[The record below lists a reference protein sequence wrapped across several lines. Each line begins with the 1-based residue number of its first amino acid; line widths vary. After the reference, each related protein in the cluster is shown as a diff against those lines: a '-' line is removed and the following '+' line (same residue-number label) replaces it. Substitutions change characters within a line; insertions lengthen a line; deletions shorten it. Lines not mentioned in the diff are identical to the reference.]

1 MSKYKYYFKQ
11 PRSEIV
17 KDIFNWLVISG
28 AVCIA
33 ASSPYFILNLL
44 NGFNNRKKYKNKE
57 IYNAFYRLR
66 KVGCLNI
73 EKKNHQIYINLTEE
87 GKRKAGM
94 FQIDSLKITQP
105 KRWDGKWRL
114 VLFDISQIKKT
125 RREIFRG
132 KLKELGFYP
141 FQKSV
146 WAHPYPCDDEVQ
158 LLRDFLGLSS
168 KEIQVVTVQKIED
181 DSFLREI
188 FKL

>member
-33 ASSPYFILNLL
+33 VSSPYFILNILK
-44 NGFNNRKKYKNKE
+44 GFKNEKKYKNKE

-87 GKRKAGM
+87 GKRNAGM
-94 FQIDSLKITQP
+94 FQIDSLK
-105 KRWDGKWRL
+105 
-114 VLFDISQIKKT
+114 
-125 RREIFRG
+125 
-132 KLKELGFYP
+132 
-141 FQKSV
+141 
-146 WAHPYPCDDEVQ
+146 
-158 LLRDFLGLSS
+158 
-168 KEIQVVTVQKIED
+168 
-181 DSFLREI
+181 
-188 FKL
+188 